1 MKYPEEA
8 KAYNRRHGVEVKVA
22 LDVLRQYVIGLDS
35 VKGQHEYP
43 CDYCIIKDVCFEL
56 FGACCPTV
64 FEYHRDAATDEITCV
79 RPGMGYDMVGHMAPY
94 MNEDDMI
101 AIWRDILKK
110 SFSISMV
117 SDDRGM
123 YLMLKH
129 LSSQFLIRTRKYSN
143 SEADLDEFYD
153 EYEQEVEDEAR

>member
-1 MKYPEEA
+1 
-8 KAYNRRHGVEVKVA
+8 
-22 LDVLRQYVIGLDS
+22 
-35 VKGQHEYP
+35 
-43 CDYCIIKDVCFEL
+43 
-56 FGACCPTV
+56 
-64 FEYHRDAATDEITCV
+64 
-79 RPGMGYDMVGHMAPY
+79 MAPY

-153 EYEQEVEDEAR
+153 EYEQEVEDETR

>member
-79 RPGMGYDMVGHMAPY
+79 TPSMDCDMVVRMD
-94 MNEDDMI
+94 ED
-101 AIWRDILKK
+101 
-110 SFSISMV
+110 
-117 SDDRGM
+117 G
-123 YLMLKH
+123 
-129 LSSQFLIRTRKYSN
+129 
-143 SEADLDEFYD
+143 
-153 EYEQEVEDEAR
+153 QEVEDETR